1 MDRSL
6 TCRYRA
12 TPSHDATR
20 ATRLSGPEAVAFV
33 LQIDLCMVQAL
44 CLRQVLVGER
54 TVIDCKY
61 KNKDLQQEGW
71 FLPVGTEIK
80 LFRTQCKVAALGL
93 E

>member
-1 MDRSL
+1 MPQGLRV
-6 TCRYRA
+6 CRGLK
-12 TPSHDATR
+12 PL
-20 ATRLSGPEAVAFV
+20 LSF
-33 LQIDLCMVQAL
+33 LQIDLYMVQAL

-61 KNKDLQQEGW
+61 KKKDLQQEGW